1 MNFFKYNT
9 RINIVRTVYDQ
20 RWRSEPDVCLLWNFK
35 GRKTEN
41 IQTERSFSRLIY
53 QKILQSTVT
62 VVIRLIISPRV
73 FTRCVFL
80 FQLLVRVW
88 SVYFLCFLHFTSILF
103 YSLVLGFCLC
113 LLSPAS
119 CSFRFSFT
127 LLKLNFC
134 IFFFCPSWVLYLGL
148 FLHTFIG
155 NIYFMG
161 HFKPN
166 WTEVKAGIQT
176 TAKLYWGESLIEAV
190 NHWGKIK

>member
-1 MNFFKYNT
+1 MT
-9 RINIVRTVYDQ
+9 IRTGCLSVVRTLKVERLKISKQKEAFLDLFIRKYCSDCHGCDQTDYQSPCVY
-20 RWRSEPDVCLLWNFK
+20 SVCFPLSVVGSCLICLLPVCK
-35 GRKTEN
+35 
-41 IQTERSFSRLIY
+41 
-53 QKILQSTVT
+53 
-62 VVIRLIISPRV
+62 
-73 FTRCVFL
+73 
-80 FQLLVRVW
+80 
-88 SVYFLCFLHFTSILF
+88 SILF

-119 CSFRFSFT
+119 CSLRFSFI